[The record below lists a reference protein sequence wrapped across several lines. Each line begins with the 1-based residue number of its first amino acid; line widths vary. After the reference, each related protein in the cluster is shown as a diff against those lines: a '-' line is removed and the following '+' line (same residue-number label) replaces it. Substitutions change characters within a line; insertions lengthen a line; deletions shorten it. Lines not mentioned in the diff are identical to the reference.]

1 MYNIGIDVR
10 GKWKSTLKLQV
21 AAEKAKKTL
30 SPNGVNE
37 ANISIECLYEDI
49 DMNLILTRDEFEKN
63 SLPLVNL
70 LEQPIQKSLKL
81 ANITSKQLSDVEIVG
96 GSTRINI
103 VKRRLGETLIILT

>member
-37 ANISIECLYEDI
+37 ANISIECLYEDL
-49 DMNLILTRDEFEKN
+49 DMNLILTRDEFEKIVT
-63 SLPLVNL
+63 PLINL
-70 LEQPIQKSLKL
+70 LEQPIQKCLKL